1 MNPKEIAEKYE
12 KPRMQMLEI
21 KKTEIRENNKTN
33 GVGHSSCR
41 CNRHVS
47 VNWQVARLVNA
58 IINITIITD
67 VTVIVANTT
76 NMICANFFKLI
87 YSSGFSFAST
97 CPAFILWLRT
107 SSSRALQVIA
117 ITIGQLSLHFCS
129 VSFFFPSLC
138 PASFSMLINSSVQ

>member
-12 KPRMQMLEI
+12 KPRMQILELR
-21 KKTEIRENNKTN
+21 TEIRVNNKSN
-33 GVGHSSCR
+33 GVGHICR

-76 NMICANFFKLI
+76 NMICANFFKVI

-138 PASFSMLINSSVQ
+138 PASFSMLINSSVQR